1 VKCPH
6 CATTI
11 ADDSRFCGT
20 CGRATSMTEPLS
32 QGGVLRSL
40 VEQDTLVGREIAGR
54 YRLLAKLGE
63 GGMGAVY
70 RAEQMS
76 LKRTVAVKV
85 LRPDV
90 ANSPLLLRR
99 FNAEA
104 EAVAKLNHP
113 NTVGIYDYGQDAD
126 GTTFIAMEY
135 IEGSSL
141 RKVVHTEAPLRLQRV
156 LRIAAQICASLTDAH
171 ARSIVHRDLKPDN
184 VMLQTRGREHDVVRV
199 LDFGIAK
206 LRDDDRATKMQ
217 MTQQGDMLGT
227 PQYMA
232 PEQIRGEHV
241 DGRADI
247 YALGCMLYEMATGR
261 LAFEAQ
267 NVMAML
273 SKHLIETPPPPSARR
288 PDLAIPPAFDA
299 LVADCMSK
307 APAQRPANMEVLT
320 DRIAAIAQ
328 TLPVDTAVATAQTAP
343 AQPYAPAFPSVPV
356 VPTPYAGSPPANHP
370 AYSTPQ
376 NRVSD
381 SQAPYAGLAPGA
393 PYDPR
398 PPASPGPAARPP
410 TDHSRIWLYS
420 LIGLILV
427 TGGGAAIYLAS
438 RSPAAP
444 IVATQSDAGPTT
456 DHWDVPSASP
466 QAPVIP
472 PGYTVTVDNVSL
484 QLPAGFSITDSTP
497 QLFVAVNRMGVK
509 IILAH
514 IEDTNDDVD
523 QLATAYA
530 NTNNVVL
537 VSSSMENVGGQLHK
551 VFAFRGGT
559 GGNVFGQAAVALMG
573 PGYRVAM
580 VMHIPATALYKD
592 KNLVNVGNLLF
603 QTVHTP

>member
-1 VKCPH
+1 
-6 CATTI
+6 
-11 ADDSRFCGT
+11 
-20 CGRATSMTEPLS
+20 MTEPLS

-40 VEQDTLVGREIAGR
+40 AEQDSMVGREIAGR

-90 ANSPLLLRR
+90 AGSPLLLRR

-113 NTVGIYDYGQDAD
+113 NTVGIYDYGQDTD

-135 IEGSSL
+135 IEGTSL
-141 RKVVHTEAPLRLQRV
+141 RKVVHNEAPLRLQRV
-156 LRIAAQICASLTDAH
+156 LRIATQICASLTDAH
-171 ARSIVHRDLKPDN
+171 QRSIVHRDLKPDN
-184 VMLQTRGREHDVVRV
+184 VMMQTRGREHDVVRV

-247 YALGCMLYEMATGR
+247 YALGCMLYEMSTGR
-261 LAFEAQ
+261 MAFEAQ
-267 NVMAML
+267 TVMAML
-273 SKHLIETPPPPSARR
+273 SKHLLETPPPPSARR
-288 PDLAIPPAFDA
+288 PDLAIPPTFDA

-307 APAQRPANMEVLT
+307 SPAQRPANMEVLT

-328 TLPVDTAVATAQTAP
+328 TLPVDTAVSTGQAPPSP
-343 AQPYAPAFPSVPV
+343 AQAFPSSTVGTGLV
-356 VPTPYAGSPPANHP
+356 APTPYAGPPPGAF
-370 AYSTPQ
+370 TPHAAP
-376 NRVSD
+376 NPRISD

-398 PPASPGPAARPP
+398 PQQAPGPAPRAPA
-410 TDHSRIWLYS
+410 DHSKIWLFS

-427 TGGGAAIYLAS
+427 AGGGTAVYLFTRTSA
-438 RSPAAP
+438 PA
-444 IVATQSDAGPTT
+444 VAVQSDAGPSTT
-456 DHWDVPSASP
+456 DHWDVPTTTPSAP
-466 QAPVIP
+466 IVP
-472 PGYTVTVDNVSL
+472 PGFTVTVDGVSL

-509 IILAH
+509 IVLAH
-514 IEDTNDDVD
+514 IDDPTSDVD
-523 QLATAYA
+523 ELA
-530 NTNNVVL
+530 NTYATQNNVVL
-537 VSSSMENVGGQLHK
+537 VSSSMENVGGRQHK

-559 GGNVFGQAAVALMG
+559 GGNVFGQAAVALIG
-573 PGYRVAM
+573 NGYRVAM
-580 VMHIPATALYKD
+580 VMHIPASALYKD
-592 KNLVNVGNLLF
+592 KTLVTVGNQLF

>member
-1 VKCPH
+1 
-6 CATTI
+6 
-11 ADDSRFCGT
+11 
-20 CGRATSMTEPLS
+20 MTEPLS

-40 VEQDTLVGREIAGR
+40 AEQDSLVGREIAGR

-70 RAEQMS
+70 RAEQIS

-85 LRPDV
+85 LRPEV

-126 GTTFIAMEY
+126 GTTFIAMEL
-135 IEGSSL
+135 IEGLSL

-156 LRIAAQICASLTDAH
+156 LRIAAQIGASLTDAH

-184 VMLQTRGREHDVVRV
+184 VMLQTRGREQDVVRV

-206 LRDDDRATKMQ
+206 LRDDNRATQMQ
-217 MTQQGDMLGT
+217 MTQAGDMLGT

-232 PEQIRGEHV
+232 PEQIRGERV

-247 YALGCMLYEMATGR
+247 YALGCLLYEMSTGR
-261 LAFEAQ
+261 MPFEAQ
-267 NVMAML
+267 TVMAML
-273 SKHLIETPPPPSARR
+273 SKHLLETPPPPSSRR
-288 PDLAIPPAFDA
+288 PDLAIPPSFDA

-307 APAQRPANMEVLT
+307 DPAQRPATMEVLT

-328 TLPVDTAVATAQTAP
+328 TLPVDTAVATAQAPSKAFQAP
-343 AQPYAPAFPSVPV
+343 APPTAYPPSLQGPPQM
-356 VPTPYAGSPPANHP
+356 PTP
-370 AYSTPQ
+370 Q
-376 NRVSD
+376 QRISD
-381 SQAPYAGLAPGA
+381 SQAPYAGLAPGG

-398 PPASPGPAARPP
+398 PQTPLSGPAQGPA
-410 TDHSRIWLYS
+410 TNHSKMWLVS
-420 LIGLILV
+420 IVGLILV
-427 TGGGAAIYLAS
+427 AGAGTAIYLAT
-438 RSPAAP
+438 RSPAPVIAM
-444 IVATQSDAGPTT
+444 QLDAGPTA
-456 DHWDVPSASP
+456 DHWDVPSTP
-466 QAPVIP
+466 HAPVTP

-484 QLPAGFSITDSTP
+484 LLPAGFSITDSTP

-509 IILAH
+509 VILAH
-514 IEDTNDDVD
+514 IDDATSDVD
-523 QLATAYA
+523 ELAAAYA
-530 NTNNVVL
+530 TQNNVVL

-559 GGNVFGQAAVALMG
+559 GGNVFGQAAVALIG
-573 PGYRVAM
+573 ADYRVAM
-580 VMHIPATALYKD
+580 IMHIPATALYKD
-592 KNLVNVGNLLF
+592 KDLVTVGNALF
-603 QTVHTP
+603 QSVHTP